1 MKLQI
6 KKEETRLLARK
17 AAINF
22 LILAVMALLIVFFTE
37 VIWWNDIS
45 DVFAWMD
52 NRTKVYLIDAGLV
65 LLVELFLYFISG
77 SAFFASLAS
86 GAGMLVLSI
95 INHYKYT
102 LKGDVFTLSDLR
114 LAKEAMQVVTEFYIS
129 VPILMV
135 LTLLLFGLCMFW
147 IRKRSDAIKMKI
159 TMWVRICLTLCGCA
173 GMIFYLNH
181 MPAMLV
187 EAGANT
193 NMDNPDVYYLEN
205 GLIAGLVSTLPE
217 EIEIPAPYDENV
229 VDEITAPYEGR
240 TSDETKPNIIFIMNE
255 SLYDIQKLES
265 LQLSEDPLARLKSYQ
280 EQFIKGEVL
289 SPSYGGNTC
298 QVEYE
303 VLTGYSSF
311 NVSGI
316 AYTDYVK
323 EGVQSVV
330 SVLKDN
336 GYQTY
341 AMHPYTR
348 RFFNRD
354 NVYTYMGFD
363 RMLFEDDFT
372 EELVHA
378 GEWTTDASLYQN
390 LITEYENRDKSKP
403 FFAHVVTTQNHGGH
417 NWEYTANGIYATSDA
432 MEEKDKTC
440 LETYANL
447 LADSDKALEEL
458 LTYFQNTE
466 EPTIIV
472 FWGDH
477 SPELGQ
483 YGINNVE
490 KQQALAEFGHMED
503 GLSTEEASMQYYVD
517 IHSTPLLIWNNY
529 GLESEDL
536 GQISAYRVG
545 AYALSLAGIR
555 SDAYFNMIAED
566 DFPNVVGG
574 ILVEDGTIKKQENA
588 AETIK
593 KQLDDMWTLQYDRMF
608 GNQYSLHTEIGV
620 TMRASYYD

>member
-114 LAKEAMQVVTEFYIS
+114 LAKEAMQVVSEFCIS

>member
-1 MKLQI
+1 MTLQI
-6 KKEETRLLARK
+6 KNEETKLFAKK
-17 AAINF
+17 ATINL
-22 LILAVMALLIVFFTE
+22 LILAVMAILIVFFTE
-37 VIWWNDIS
+37 IIWWNDIS
-45 DVFAWMD
+45 DMFTWMD
-52 NRTKVYLIDAGLV
+52 NRTKVYLIDAGFV
-65 LLVELFLYFISG
+65 FLVELFLYFISG
-77 SAFFASLAS
+77 SAFFASLTS
-86 GAGMLVLSI
+86 GAGMLILSI

-114 LAKEAMQVVTEFYIS
+114 LAKEAMQVISEFYIS
-129 VPILMV
+129 IPALMII
-135 LTLLLFGLCMFW
+135 TLLIFILCIVW
-147 IRKRSDAIKMKI
+147 IGRRRDAIKMRVAV
-159 TMWVRICLTLCGCA
+159 WVRICLTLCGCV
-173 GMIFYLNH
+173 GMIAYLNH
-181 MPAMLV
+181 MPSMLV
-187 EAGANT
+187 EAGANSD
-193 NMDNPDVYYLEN
+193 MDNPDVYYLEN

-217 EIEIPAPYDENV
+217 ELEIPQPYDKNV
-229 VDEITAPYEGR
+229 VNEITAPYKGQ
-240 TSDETKPNIIFIMNE
+240 TSNETKPNIIFIMNE

-265 LQLSEDPLARLKSYQ
+265 LQLSEDPLKSLKQYQ

-311 NVSGI
+311 TVSGI
-316 AYTDYVK
+316 AYTDYVE
-323 EGVQSVV
+323 EGVTSIV

-348 RFFNRD
+348 RFFNRN

-372 EELVHA
+372 QELAYA
-378 GEWTTDASLYQN
+378 GEWATDASLYKN

-417 NWEYTANGIYATSDA
+417 NWEYTANGIYAISDD
-432 MEEKDKTC
+432 MEEKEKMC

-447 LADSDKALEEL
+447 LADADKALEEL

-466 EPTIIV
+466 EPTLIV

-483 YGINNVE
+483 YGINNID
-490 KQQALAEFGHMED
+490 KQEALSEFGHMED
-503 GLSTEEASMQYYVD
+503 GLSSEDASMQYYVD

-545 AYALSLAGIR
+545 AYALSLAGIH
-555 SDAYFNMIAED
+555 SDSYFNMIAKD
-566 DFPNVVGG
+566 GFPNVVGG
-574 ILVEDGTIKKQENA
+574 ILVENGIIQKEDNAEAGVKKQIE
-588 AETIK
+588 
-593 KQLDDMWTLQYDRMF
+593 DMWTLQYDRMF
-608 GNQYSLHTEIGV
+608 GNQYSLLP
-620 TMRASYYD
+620 

>member
-22 LILAVMALLIVFFTE
+22 LILAVMALLNVFFTE

-114 LAKEAMQVVTEFYIS
+114 LAKEAMQVVSEFYIS

>member
-1 MKLQI
+1 MTLQI
-6 KKEETRLLARK
+6 KKEETKLLARK

-37 VIWWNDIS
+37 IIWWNDIS
-45 DVFAWMD
+45 DMFVWMD
-52 NRTKVYLIDAGLV
+52 HRTKVYLIDAGLV
-65 LLVELFLYFISG
+65 FLVELFLYFISG

-114 LAKEAMQVVTEFYIS
+114 LAKEAMQVVSEFYIS
-129 VPILMV
+129 VPALMIVTLAIFV
-135 LTLLLFGLCMFW
+135 LCVIW
-147 IRKRSDAIKMKI
+147 IGRRRDAIKMEVA
-159 TMWVRICLTLCGCA
+159 MGLRICLTICGCA

-187 EAGANT
+187 EAGAAT
-193 NMDNPDVYYLEN
+193 DMDNPDVYYLDN

-217 EIEIPAPYDENV
+217 ELEIPDPYDQNV
-229 VDEITAPYEGR
+229 VDDITSPYEGQS
-240 TSDETKPNIIFIMNE
+240 SDRIKPNIIFIMNE

-265 LQLSEDPLARLKSYQ
+265 LQLSEDPLTRMKSYQ

-323 EGVQSVV
+323 EGVHSVV
-330 SVLKDN
+330 RVLKDN
-336 GYQTY
+336 GYQAY

-363 RMLFEDDFT
+363 RMLFKDDFSL
-372 EELVHA
+372 ELEYA
-378 GEWTTDASLYQN
+378 GEWVTDASLYKN

-417 NWEYTANGIYATSDA
+417 NWEYTANGIYSISET
-432 MEEKDKTC
+432 MEAKDKTC
-440 LETYANL
+440 LETYGNL

-466 EPTIIV
+466 EPTLIV

-483 YGINNVE
+483 YGISNIE
-490 KQQALAEFGHMED
+490 KQQALSEFGHMED
-503 GLSTEEASMQYYVD
+503 GLSSEEASMQYYVD

-529 GLESEDL
+529 GLESDDV
-536 GQISAYRVG
+536 GKISAYRVG

-555 SDAYFNMIAED
+555 SDSYFNMIAAD
-566 DFPNVVGG
+566 DFPNVVGS
-574 ILVEDGTIKKQENA
+574 ILVEDGTIQKQENGA
-588 AETIK
+588 VEIK
-593 KQLDDMWTLQYDRMF
+593 KQLEDMWTLQYDRMF
-608 GNQYSLHTEIGV
+608 GNQYSL
-620 TMRASYYD
+620 MK